1 MGQESEG
8 MILMAE
14 DADGSLAFLQPSK
27 AVWNGASI
35 S

>member
-1 MGQESEG
+1 

-14 DADGSLAFLQPSK
+14 NADGSLAFVQPSK
-27 AVWNGASI
+27 AIKPGGGI